1 MTLVFQYGSNCSDA
15 EINSDKRLRGDAAFV
30 GIAETV
36 EEFDLAFDV
45 QSKVRG
51 CAAAD
56 IVRTRGSKVWG
67 VLYEVPQDLIRQET
81 AEALGRRS
89 LDAIEAEGKNYKRVP
104 IAVRLFDGQ
113 VVEAVTYTV
122 RNPGKGLTASID
134 YVRLI
139 VHGLRE
145 RGAPIGYIDR
155 VKTIAMANNPAI
167 AAAVEG
173 L

>member
-67 VLYEVPQDLIRQET
+67 VLYEVPQDLIREET

-122 RNPGKGLTASID
+122 RNPGKG
-134 YVRLI
+134 
-139 VHGLRE
+139 
-145 RGAPIGYIDR
+145 
-155 VKTIAMANNPAI
+155 
-167 AAAVEG
+167 
-173 L
+173 